1 MNEFFTFMGMGIEHV
16 ISFPEGYDHLLFI
29 LALSAIY
36 TFSDWRKVLMLV
48 TAFTVGHS
56 FTLLLTVYDFSP
68 IPSSVIEWLIPL
80 TILIVCIMNFVI
92 KIENK
97 TIITDSEILDLSN
110 QTKEVTSPLMLRR
123 YTIALFFGLIHGL
136 GFANYLRQMLP
147 NDLFS
152 PLLGFNIGLEI
163 AQIIIVLVG
172 LLVGF
177 LVIKFLKFS
186 QNRWKIVLS
195 TIVFVF
201 ALHLF
206 VMQSLA
212 LFE

>member
-1 MNEFFTFMGMGIEHV
+1 MNEFFTFMGMGIEH
-16 ISFPEGYDHLLFI
+16 ILQFPEGYDHLLFI

-36 TFSDWRKVLMLV
+36 TFSEWRKVFLLV

-56 FTLLLTVYDFSP
+56 VTLLLTVSDISP

-80 TILIVCIMNFVI
+80 TIIMVCILNFFT
-92 KIENK
+92 K
-97 TIITDSEILDLSN
+97 TEEKPKNTDLGILDLPN
-110 QTKEVTSPLMLRR
+110 KEQKIMSSIMIRR
-123 YTIALFFGLIHGL
+123 YSIALLFGLIHGL

-147 NDLFS
+147 DSLFS

-163 AQIIIVLVG
+163 AQIFVVLIG
-172 LLVGF
+172 LAIGF
-177 LVIKFLKFS
+177 VMMKYIDFTK
-186 QNRWKIVLS
+186 NRWKVFLS
-195 TIVFVF
+195 AIVFVF

-206 VMQSLA
+206 VMQTLA

>member
-1 MNEFFTFMGMGIEHV
+1 MNEFFTFMGMGIEH
-16 ISFPEGYDHLLFI
+16 ILQFPEGYDHLLFI

-36 TFSDWRKVLMLV
+36 TFSEWRKVFLLV

-56 FTLLLTVYDFSP
+56 VTLLLTVSDISP

-80 TILIVCIMNFVI
+80 TIIIVCVLNFFT
-92 KIENK
+92 K
-97 TIITDSEILDLSN
+97 TKDKPKNIDSDILDLSN
-110 QTKEVTSPLMLRR
+110 NEQKIMSSTMVGR
-123 YTIALFFGLIHGL
+123 YSIALLFGLIHGL

-147 NDLFS
+147 DSLFS

-163 AQIIIVLVG
+163 AQIFVVMIGLV
-172 LLVGF
+172 VGF
-177 LVIKFLKFS
+177 VMMKYLDFTK
-186 QNRWKIVLS
+186 NRWKVVLSAIVL
-195 TIVFVF
+195 IF

-206 VMQSLA
+206 VMQTLA

>member
-1 MNEFFTFMGMGIEHV
+1 MNEFFTFLKIGIEHV

-36 TFSDWRKVLMLV
+36 TFSEWRKVLLLV

-56 FTLLLTVYDFSP
+56 VTLMLTVSDISP

-80 TILIVCIMNFVI
+80 TVLVVCVMNFIVN
-92 KIENK
+92 IEDK
-97 TIITDSEILDLSN
+97 QAEEKVVSS
-110 QTKEVTSPLMLRR
+110 LMIRR
-123 YTIALFFGLIHGL
+123 YSIAILFGLIHGF

-147 NDLFS
+147 NNLFS
-152 PLLGFNIGLEI
+152 SLLGFNVGLEI
-163 AQIIIVLVG
+163 AQILIVLVG
-172 LLVGF
+172 LLIGF
-177 LVIKFLKFS
+177 LAMKYLNLTK
-186 QNRWKIVLS
+186 NRWKIVLS
-195 TIVFVF
+195 AIVFVF

-206 VMQSLA
+206 VMQTLA